1 MVNLYYGLSVC
12 CIPKPTKSEWKMKL
26 KEESEQLPWRQKLNT
41 AEWESV
47 RKKPIWYRRIC
58 IMYGNRLMLS
68 PTDYA
73 VNVYSVGFSRSS
85 FCAFATRTSLFL
97 LLLLLSPLISLHY
110 SLYLRQFKFILLWIF
125 FSRWNLYYQNY
136 IAVRLGRSNQRL
148 RRGQKLDRETWICI
162 IECMV
167 K

>member
-1 MVNLYYGLSVC
+1 
-12 CIPKPTKSEWKMKL
+12 MKDEV
-26 KEESEQLPWRQKLNT
+26 KRRIGAT
-41 AEWESV
+41 AMTTEAKYSWV
-47 RKKPIWYRRIC
+47 RICEKKKPIWYRRIC

-73 VNVYSVGFSRSS
+73 VNVYFVGFTRSS
-85 FCAFATRTSLFL
+85 FCAFAMGTSLFL
-97 LLLLLSPLISLHY
+97 LLMLLSPLISLHY
-110 SLYLRQFKFILLWIF
+110 SLYLRQFKFILLWFF
-125 FSRWNLYYQNY
+125 FSRWNRYYQNY